1 MLTLR
6 GLLTPNLGTGGV
18 NFHSKKEFISLQAMQ
33 KSVENI
39 INLVSVWAEKAEEI
53 TKKL

>member
-39 INLVSVWAEKAEEI
+39 INLVQFGL
-53 TKKL
+53 KKQMK